1 MTIDLLY
8 LLGGVVLLY
17 FGAEGLVRGAASAA
31 ARLGLTP
38 LVIGLTVVA
47 FGTSTPE
54 LVVSVGAA
62 LQEQGAI
69 AIGNVVG
76 SNIGNIAL
84 ILGLSALIKPPR
96 VQAQIIAFDVPV
108 VIGTSLIVAAMLW
121 NGMVGRLEGGFLFAG
136 LILYIGFTLWIAQRE
151 TEPVLQEFE
160 DAAPRR
166 SRSLLMDILLI
177 GVGLVLLVL
186 GARAMVSGA
195 VSIAESIGISQTVI
209 GLTIVAIGTSLP
221 ELATSILAAARGEG
235 DIAVGNVVGS
245 NIFNLLGILGLSAL
259 ARPLASPDIGIVSL
273 GFMFILSLA
282 LLPLMRTGHRVSR
295 LEGVALLIAYVV
307 YVLALLA

>member
-1 MTIDLLY
+1 MAIDLLY
-8 LLGGVVLLY
+8 LSGGVVLLY

-62 LQEQGAI
+62 LQDQGAI

-108 VIGTSLIVAAMLW
+108 VIVTSLIVSVMLW
-121 NGMVGRLEGGFLFAG
+121 NGMIGRFEGGFLFAG
-136 LILYIGFTLWIAQRE
+136 MILYVGFSLWVAQRE
-151 TEPVLQEFE
+151 KEPILQEFE

-166 SRSLLMDILLI
+166 SRSILLDLLLI
-177 GVGLVLLVL
+177 VGGLVLLVL

-209 GLTIVAIGTSLP
+209 GLTIVAVGTSLP

-245 NIFNLLGILGLSAL
+245 NIFNSLGILGLSSL
-259 ARPLASPDIGIVSL
+259 ARPLVSPDIGILSL
-273 GFMFILSLA
+273 AVMIILSLA

-295 LEGVALLIAYVV
+295 IEGTALISAYVL
-307 YVLALLA
+307 YVLTLFP

>member
-1 MTIDLLY
+1 MTTDILFLIGGVILLY
-8 LLGGVVLLY
+8 A
-17 FGAEGLVRGAASAA
+17 GAEGLVRGAASAA

-47 FGTSTPE
+47 FGTSAPE

-62 LQEQGAI
+62 LEDQGSI

-84 ILGLSALIKPPR
+84 ILGLAALISPPR
-96 VQAQIIAFDVPV
+96 VQAQIIRFDVPI
-108 VIGTSLIVAAMLW
+108 VIGTSVVVSGMLW
-121 NGMVGRLEGGFLFAG
+121 NGLVGRLEGGILFGG
-136 LILYIGFTLWIAQRE
+136 LIVYIALSLWIAQRE
-151 TEPVLQEFE
+151 KEPILQEYE
-160 DAAPRR
+160 EAAPRR
-166 SRSLLMDILLI
+166 SRSPALDIVLIVGGLL
-177 GVGLVLLVL
+177 LLVL

-195 VSIAESIGISQTVI
+195 VSIAEGLGISQTVI

-259 ARPLASPDIGIVSL
+259 ARPLVGPDLGVFSL
-273 GFMFILSLA
+273 AVMFILSLA
-282 LLPLMRTGHRVSR
+282 LLPLMRSGHRVSR
-295 LEGVALLIAYVV
+295 REGA
-307 YVLALLA
+307 ALLAAYVLYVAALLS